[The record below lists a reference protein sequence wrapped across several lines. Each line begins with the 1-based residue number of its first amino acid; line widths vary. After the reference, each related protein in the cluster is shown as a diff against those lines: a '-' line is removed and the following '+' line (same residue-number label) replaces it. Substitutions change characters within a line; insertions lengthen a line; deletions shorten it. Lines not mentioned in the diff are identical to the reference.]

1 MPEHPRRPLC
11 FAESLEN
18 LYSALISLGSLD
30 ALEQSEITH
39 VKEIQDQEQQSTPT
53 SNLVHIQLEKE
64 NSSQPKLHSFFTN
77 FPLNQQQSYSYFA
90 EDHSRSYQATSH
102 HSAEDPSS

>member
-1 MPEHPRRPLC
+1 VT
-11 FAESLEN
+11 
-18 LYSALISLGSLD
+18 LIND
-30 ALEQSEITH
+30 VAI

-53 SNLVHIQLEKE
+53 GNLVHIQPEKE

-90 EDHSRSYQATSH
+90 EDHSRNYQVTSH

>member
-1 MPEHPRRPLC
+1 V
-11 FAESLEN
+11 ATVT
-18 LYSALISLGSLD
+18 ATV
-30 ALEQSEITH
+30 AT

-53 SNLVHIQLEKE
+53 SNLVHIQPEND

-90 EDHSRSYQATSH
+90 ENHSSSYQATSH
-102 HSAEDPSS
+102 HSAEVPSS

>member
-1 MPEHPRRPLC
+1 MYWLLLFLLLMFGFWFILC
-11 FAESLEN
+11 FVFVVKILESC
-18 LYSALISLGSLD
+18 
-30 ALEQSEITH
+30 

-53 SNLVHIQLEKE
+53 SNLVHIQPEND

-90 EDHSRSYQATSH
+90 ENHSSSYQATSH
-102 HSAEDPSS
+102 HSAEVPSS